1 VRRLTRTHQG
11 TFGSRRDV
19 PRDICEALDAYGSRL
34 GMFASDVS
42 WYPEIGSTND
52 VALLMAERGAPDGTV
67 VGADLQ
73 TAGRGR
79 QGRTW
84 SSPAGSGLY
93 VSMILRP
100 PAVIAP
106 LLTIAAGVSVAEG
119 IREATGL
126 SMDLK
131 WPNDVYAGGRKVAGI
146 LAESGLSD
154 ARLKHVVLGIGI
166 NVNQANYPPEV
177 ATRATS
183 IERELG
189 RPVDR
194 GLVLASCLSALTV
207 RYRQLQKAPAAV
219 LDAWRS
225 YAASMLK
232 RRVECTVGLQSVTG
246 VAEDIDERGA
256 LVVRVGDEIV
266 RVISGEVVWR

>member
-1 VRRLTRTHQG
+1 
-11 TFGSRRDV
+11 
-19 PRDICEALDAYGSRL
+19 LDAYAARL
-34 GMFASDVS
+34 GMFAGDVT
-42 WYPEIGSTND
+42 WYSEIGSTND
-52 VALLMAERGAPDGTV
+52 VALRLAERGAADGTV

-79 QGRTW
+79 QGRAW
-84 SSPAGSGLY
+84 SSPPGAGLY
-93 VSMILRP
+93 VSAILRP
-100 PAVIAP
+100 SAAIAP

-126 SMDLK
+126 TTDLK

-146 LAESGLSD
+146 LAESGMSD
-154 ARLKHVVLGIGI
+154 ARLNHVVLGFGI
-166 NVNQANYPPEV
+166 NVNRANYPPEV
-177 ATRATS
+177 AARATS
-183 IERELG
+183 IEHELG
-189 RPVDR
+189 RPIDR

-207 RYRQLQKAPAAV
+207 RYRQLQMAPHAV

-225 YAASMLK
+225 HAVSMLN
-232 RRVECTVGLQSVTG
+232 RRVECTVGLRSVAG

>member
-1 VRRLTRTHQG
+1 
-11 TFGSRRDV
+11 
-19 PRDICEALDAYGSRL
+19 
-34 GMFASDVS
+34 MFAGDVT
-42 WYPEIGSTND
+42 WYSEIGSTND
-52 VALLMAERGAPDGTV
+52 VALRLAERGAADGTV
-67 VGADLQ
+67 VGADRQ

-79 QGRTW
+79 QGRAW
-84 SSPAGSGLY
+84 SSPPGAGLY
-93 VSMILRP
+93 VSAILRP
-100 PAVIAP
+100 SAAIAP

-126 SMDLK
+126 TTDLK

-146 LAESGLSD
+146 LAESGMSD
-154 ARLKHVVLGIGI
+154 ARLNHVVLGFGI
-166 NVNQANYPPEV
+166 NVNRANYPPEV
-177 ATRATS
+177 AARATS
-183 IERELG
+183 IEHELG
-189 RPVDR
+189 RPIDR

-207 RYRQLQKAPAAV
+207 RYRQLQMAPHAV

-225 YAASMLK
+225 YAVSMLN
-232 RRVECTVGLQSVTG
+232 RRVECTVGLRSVAG

>member
-1 VRRLTRTHQG
+1 
-11 TFGSRRDV
+11 
-19 PRDICEALDAYGSRL
+19 
-34 GMFASDVS
+34 MFAGDVT
-42 WYPEIGSTND
+42 WYSEIGSTND
-52 VALLMAERGAPDGTV
+52 VALRLAERGAADGTV

-79 QGRTW
+79 QGRAW
-84 SSPAGSGLY
+84 SSPPGAGLY
-93 VSMILRP
+93 VSAILRP
-100 PAVIAP
+100 SAAIAP

-126 SMDLK
+126 PTDLK

-146 LAESGLSD
+146 LAESGMSD
-154 ARLKHVVLGIGI
+154 ARLNHVVLGFGI
-166 NVNQANYPPEV
+166 NVNRANYPPEV
-177 ATRATS
+177 AARATS
-183 IERELG
+183 IEHELG
-189 RPVDR
+189 RPIDR

-207 RYRQLQKAPAAV
+207 RYRQLQMAPHAV

-225 YAASMLK
+225 YAVSMLN
-232 RRVECTVGLQSVTG
+232 RRVECTVGLRSVAG

>member
-1 VRRLTRTHQG
+1 
-11 TFGSRRDV
+11 
-19 PRDICEALDAYGSRL
+19 
-34 GMFASDVS
+34 MFAADVT
-42 WYPEIGSTND
+42 WYSEIGSTND

-79 QGRTW
+79 QGRAW
-84 SSPAGSGLY
+84 SSPPGSGLY

-100 PAVIAP
+100 PAAIAS

-154 ARLKHVVLGIGI
+154 ARLNHVVLGIGI
-166 NVNQANYPPEV
+166 NVNHANYPPEV

-207 RYRQLQKAPAAV
+207 RYWQLQKAPAAV

-225 YAASMLK
+225 YGASMLK

>member
-1 VRRLTRTHQG
+1 
-11 TFGSRRDV
+11 
-19 PRDICEALDAYGSRL
+19 LDAYAARL
-34 GMFASDVS
+34 GMFAGDVT
-42 WYPEIGSTND
+42 WYSEIGSTND
-52 VALLMAERGAPDGTV
+52 VALRLAERGAADGTV
-67 VGADLQ
+67 VGADRQ

-79 QGRTW
+79 QGRAW
-84 SSPAGSGLY
+84 SSPPGAGLY
-93 VSMILRP
+93 VSAILRP
-100 PAVIAP
+100 SAAIAP

-126 SMDLK
+126 TTDLK

-146 LAESGLSD
+146 LAESGMSD
-154 ARLKHVVLGIGI
+154 ARLNHVVLGFGI
-166 NVNQANYPPEV
+166 NVNRASYPPEV
-177 ATRATS
+177 AARATS
-183 IERELG
+183 IEHELG
-189 RPVDR
+189 RPIDR

-207 RYRQLQKAPAAV
+207 RYRQLQMAPHAV

-225 YAASMLK
+225 YAVSMLN
-232 RRVECTVGLQSVTG
+232 RRVECTVGLRSVAG

>member
-1 VRRLTRTHQG
+1 
-11 TFGSRRDV
+11 
-19 PRDICEALDAYGSRL
+19 
-34 GMFASDVS
+34 MFAADVS
-42 WYPEIGSTND
+42 WYSEIGSTND

-166 NVNQANYPPEV
+166 NVNHANYPPEV

>member
-1 VRRLTRTHQG
+1 
-11 TFGSRRDV
+11 
-19 PRDICEALDAYGSRL
+19 
-34 GMFASDVS
+34 MFAADVS
-42 WYPEIGSTND
+42 WYSEIGSTND

-79 QGRTW
+79 QGRAW
-84 SSPAGSGLY
+84 SSPPGSGLY
-93 VSMILRP
+93 VSIILRP

-106 LLTIAAGVSVAEG
+106 LLTIAAGVSVVEG
-119 IREATGL
+119 ILEATGL

-154 ARLKHVVLGIGI
+154 ARLTHVVLGIGI
-166 NVNQANYPPEV
+166 NVNHANYPPEV

-183 IERELG
+183 IQRELG

-207 RYRQLQKAPAAV
+207 RYRQLPKAPAAV

-256 LVVRVGDEIV
+256 LVVRVGDDIV

>member
-1 VRRLTRTHQG
+1 M
-11 TFGSRRDV
+11 FGGAVTWHS
-19 PRDICEALDAYGSRL
+19 
-34 GMFASDVS
+34 
-42 WYPEIGSTND
+42 EIGSTND
-52 VALLMAERGAPDGTV
+52 VALHLAEHGAADGTV
-67 VGADLQ
+67 VGADQQ

-79 QGRTW
+79 QGRSWT
-84 SSPAGSGLY
+84 SPPGAGLY
-93 VSMILRP
+93 VSMIVRP
-100 PAVIAP
+100 PAAIAS

-126 SMDLK
+126 ATDLK

-146 LAESGLSD
+146 LAESGMSD
-154 ARLKHVVLGIGI
+154 ARLNHVVLGVGI
-166 NVNQANYPPEV
+166 NVSHANYPPEV
-177 ATRATS
+177 AARATS
-183 IERELG
+183 IEHELG

-207 RYRQLQKAPAAV
+207 RYRQLQTAPHAV

-225 YAASMLK
+225 YAASMLN
-232 RRVECTVGLQSVTG
+232 RRVECTVGLRSVAG

-256 LVVRVGDEIV
+256 LVVRVGDETV

>member
-1 VRRLTRTHQG
+1 
-11 TFGSRRDV
+11 
-19 PRDICEALDAYGSRL
+19 LDAYAARL
-34 GMFASDVS
+34 GMFAGDVT

-52 VALLMAERGAPDGTV
+52 VALRLAERGAADGTV

-79 QGRTW
+79 QGRAW
-84 SSPAGSGLY
+84 SSPPGAGLY
-93 VSMILRP
+93 VSAILRP
-100 PAVIAP
+100 SAAIAP

-126 SMDLK
+126 TTDLK

-146 LAESGLSD
+146 LAESGMSD
-154 ARLKHVVLGIGI
+154 ARLNHVVLGFGI
-166 NVNQANYPPEV
+166 NVNRASYPPEV
-177 ATRATS
+177 AARATS
-183 IERELG
+183 IEHELG
-189 RPVDR
+189 RPIDR

-207 RYRQLQKAPAAV
+207 RYRQLQMAPHAV

-225 YAASMLK
+225 YAVSMLN
-232 RRVECTVGLQSVTG
+232 RRVECTVGLRSVAG

>member
-1 VRRLTRTHQG
+1 
-11 TFGSRRDV
+11 
-19 PRDICEALDAYGSRL
+19 
-34 GMFASDVS
+34 MFAADVS
-42 WYPEIGSTND
+42 WYSEIGSTND
-52 VALLMAERGAPDGTV
+52 VALLMAQRGAPDGTV

-79 QGRTW
+79 QGRAW
-84 SSPAGSGLY
+84 SSPPGSGLY
-93 VSMILRP
+93 VSMIVRP

-106 LLTIAAGVSVAEG
+106 LLTIAAGVSVVEG

-154 ARLKHVVLGIGI
+154 ARLTHVVLGIGI
-166 NVNQANYPPEV
+166 NVNHANYPPEV

-189 RPVDR
+189 RTVDR

-207 RYRQLQKAPAAV
+207 RYRQLQKEPG
-219 LDAWRS
+219 R
-225 YAASMLK
+225 
-232 RRVECTVGLQSVTG
+232 TG
-246 VAEDIDERGA
+246 RLA
-256 LVVRVGDEIV
+256 LVCGVDAQSPRGVYRWLAVGH
-266 RVISGEVVWR
+266 RRGGRHRRTRCPRRAGRR

>member
-1 VRRLTRTHQG
+1 
-11 TFGSRRDV
+11 
-19 PRDICEALDAYGSRL
+19 
-34 GMFASDVS
+34 MFAGDVT
-42 WYPEIGSTND
+42 WYSEIGSTND
-52 VALLMAERGAPDGTV
+52 VALRLAERGAADGTV
-67 VGADLQ
+67 VGADRQ

-79 QGRTW
+79 QGRAW
-84 SSPAGSGLY
+84 SSPPGAGLY
-93 VSMILRP
+93 VSAILRP
-100 PAVIAP
+100 SAAIAP

-126 SMDLK
+126 TTDLK

-146 LAESGLSD
+146 LAESGMSD
-154 ARLKHVVLGIGI
+154 ARLNHVVLGFGI
-166 NVNQANYPPEV
+166 NVNRASYPPEV
-177 ATRATS
+177 AARATS
-183 IERELG
+183 IEHELG
-189 RPVDR
+189 RPIDR

-207 RYRQLQKAPAAV
+207 RYRQLQMAPHAV

-225 YAASMLK
+225 YAVSMLN
-232 RRVECTVGLQSVTG
+232 RRVECTVGLRSVAG

>member
-1 VRRLTRTHQG
+1 
-11 TFGSRRDV
+11 
-19 PRDICEALDAYGSRL
+19 
-34 GMFASDVS
+34 MFAGDVT
-42 WYPEIGSTND
+42 WYSEIGSTND
-52 VALLMAERGAPDGTV
+52 VALRLAERGAADGTV

-79 QGRTW
+79 QGRAW
-84 SSPAGSGLY
+84 SSPPGAGLY
-93 VSMILRP
+93 VSAILRP
-100 PAVIAP
+100 SAAIAP

-126 SMDLK
+126 TTDLK

-146 LAESGLSD
+146 LAESGMSD
-154 ARLKHVVLGIGI
+154 ARLNHVVLGFGI
-166 NVNQANYPPEV
+166 NVNRASYPPEV
-177 ATRATS
+177 AARATS
-183 IERELG
+183 IEHELG
-189 RPVDR
+189 RPIDR

-207 RYRQLQKAPAAV
+207 RYRQLQMAPHAV

-225 YAASMLK
+225 YAVSMLN
-232 RRVECTVGLQSVTG
+232 RRVECTVGLRSVAG